1 MHASEPS
8 GQFSEEKGTFSYHCR
23 ESDSTL
29 NFRRCG
35 RIARNSG
42 LGASRIGF
50 SSNQWAMSIT
60 EPGHDGRKFLEA
72 VHFFTVHNLTWR
84 ALPKEYGN

>member
-1 MHASEPS
+1 
-8 GQFSEEKGTFSYHCR
+8 
-23 ESDSTL
+23 
-29 NFRRCG
+29 
-35 RIARNSG
+35 
-42 LGASRIGF
+42 
-50 SSNQWAMSIT
+50 MSIT